1 MMHWRGLFA
10 IVAITGVLLA
20 CAGCASPDAES
31 DLPWNMT
38 QPWESAPSMPFS
50 GSGGSF

>member
-1 MMHWRGLFA
+1 MIRILRLAAFLAAAGFA
-10 IVAITGVLLA
+10 LA

-38 QPWESAPSMPFS
+38 QPWESAPSLPFGTT
-50 GSGGSF
+50 GSY